1 MLRPDTWPFWF
12 SLGSEKSNN
21 DKRWILDKRRPAR
34 KISADWFLTRVGI
47 PVFVNGDASQLKNP
61 GLIAFD
67 SSGSWYL
74 CVGHDLARLI
84 GGAYTGS
91 DGAIQAMTEILHTLS
106 ELNGL
111 ALQLPELV
119 HVHLVS
125 LPGYW
130 IGTNMLTG
138 RSIFTET
145 REVWYDQTASQ
156 FAEMVL
162 RAQKSRFQ
170 DEVGDG
176 LRHRAKIWVDSMG
189 ERMANTYSRCVFEGG
204 FWLPESPTKRG
215 RLRLSAGTSLVLPVE
230 LPAIYLFGSTITA
243 GLLPRYQSGNVESAT
258 EPGIWSFNN
267 AYGLGSVDWSLRK
280 LIDEPAYAAAG
291 FNYDESIRARAYN
304 ANIKSCTT
312 DARLAGAL
320 AELQGVLPYDL
331 AHLYRPEMET
341 EAAVTVSHDDVL
353 QAAKLQA
360 VYARREEPGGGIAT
374 GVDVTAYLE
383 RLKRE
388 VSVPLINFEKLT
400 GRGGHPRN
408 PVALAYFLTEGF
420 TDFASWDEREFRVL
434 LGAGLGVDG
443 DSVLERDIKPILA
456 HVNGTE
462 RLNIGDE
469 IDRAIAAAKA
479 SKQTSP
485 ASGGS

>member
-1 MLRPDTWPFWF
+1 MLKPNSEPFWF
-12 SLGSEKSNN
+12 NLAGENGGN
-21 DKRWILDKRRPAR
+21 DKRWIRDTRRPA
-34 KISADWFLTRVGI
+34 KMVEDSWFLTRVGI
-47 PVFVNGDASQLKNP
+47 PVFTGRDPAQLKNP

-67 SSGSWYL
+67 STGSWYL

-84 GGAYTGS
+84 GGAYTGT
-91 DGAIQAMTEILHTLS
+91 DGAIQALTEILQTLS
-106 ELNGL
+106 GLNGL
-111 ALQLPELV
+111 TLQMPELV
-119 HVHLVS
+119 HVQVIS

-145 REVWYDQTASQ
+145 REVWYSTTASE

-162 RAQKSRFQ
+162 RGQKTRFQ

-176 LRHRAKIWVDSMG
+176 LRNRAKIWIDSMG

-204 FWLPESPTKRG
+204 LWLPESPTKRG
-215 RLRLSAGTSLVLPVE
+215 RLRLSAGTNLALPIE

-243 GLLPRYQSGNVESAT
+243 GLLPRYQSGNVESST
-258 EPGIWSFNN
+258 DPGIWSFDNS
-267 AYGLGSVDWSLRK
+267 YGKGSIDWQARE
-280 LIDEPAYAAAG
+280 LIDEPPYAYSG
-291 FNYDESIRARAYN
+291 FNYDESVRARAYN

-312 DARLAGAL
+312 DSRLAGVL
-320 AELQGVLPYDL
+320 AELQNVLPYDL
-331 AHLYRPEMET
+331 AHLYSADMET
-341 EAAVTVSHDDVL
+341 MPEVTVSQNDVL

-360 VYARREEPGGGIAT
+360 IYARRDEPGGGVGT
-374 GVDVTAYLE
+374 GIDVGAYLE

-388 VSVPLINFEKLT
+388 VSVPLVNFEKLT

-420 TDFASWDEREFRVL
+420 TDFASWSEPEFRL
-434 LGAGLGVDG
+434 MLGHGLGIDG
-443 DSVLERDIKPILA
+443 DSQLESDIKPILA
-456 HVNGTE
+456 HVNGRE
-462 RLNIGDE
+462 RLNIADE

-479 SKQTSP
+479 IKAAQPTP
-485 ASGGS
+485 GG